1 MVTGQRDPAD
11 PRLAVEIAGVRF
23 KNPVLTASG
32 CCGYGLEFEPLFDLA
47 RLGGICTKGLSARPL
62 QGNDPRRIQ
71 ETSGGMIN
79 SIGLQNI
86 GARAFVEEKLPRLRA
101 HDVRVVCNVF
111 GYTVEQ
117 YIEAV
122 EILNDGDGIDAYE
135 LNISCPNV
143 KEGGLII
150 GNDPR
155 AAAEVTAAVKRVA
168 RRPVVVKLSPNISDV
183 AGMARAIEAAGAD
196 ALSLI
201 NTLVGM
207 SVDTNTRRPRVA
219 SATGGLSGPAIKPVA
234 VRMVWQAAAAV
245 RIPVIGIGGI
255 ASVDD
260 ALEFLIAGAT
270 AIQVGTA
277 SFYDPLA
284 TVKIADGLARYLDA
298 HNLGSIRDV
307 VGSIELEGAVV
318 KGH

>member
-1 MVTGQRDPAD
+1 MVSAQGRD
-11 PRLAVEIAGVRF
+11 PRLEVEIADIRF
-23 KNPVLTASG
+23 SNPVLTASG
-32 CCGYGLEFEPLFDLA
+32 CCGYGLEFEPLYDLS
-47 RLGGICTKGLSARPL
+47 RIGGICTKGLSAKPL
-62 QGNDPRRIQ
+62 QGNPPARIQ
-71 ETSGGMIN
+71 ETAAGMLN

-101 HDVRVVCNVF
+101 YDVRVVCNVF
-111 GYTVEQ
+111 GYTDEQ
-117 YIEAV
+117 YVEAI

-155 AAAEVTAAVKRVA
+155 AAARVTEAVKRVA
-168 RRPVVVKLSPNISDV
+168 RKPVIVKLSPNISDV
-183 AGMARAIEAAGAD
+183 AGMARAIEGAGAD

-207 SVDTNTRRPRVA
+207 SIDVRTLKPRIGNVV
-219 SATGGLSGPAIKPVA
+219 GGLSGPAIKPIA

-245 RIPVIGIGGI
+245 KIPIIGIGGI
-255 ASVDD
+255 ASTDD
-260 ALEFLIAGAT
+260 ALEFLIAGAR
-270 AIQVGTA
+270 AVQVGTA

-284 TVKIADGLARYLDA
+284 TVKVAEGLSTYLDRSGHA
-298 HNLGSIRDV
+298 SIGDL
-307 VGSIELEGAVV
+307 VGSIDLANIER

>member
-1 MVTGQRDPAD
+1 MVGAGDRDA
-11 PRLAVEIAGVRF
+11 RLEVDIAGIRF

-32 CCGYGLEFEPLFDLA
+32 CCGYGLEFEPLYDLS
-47 RLGGICTKGLSARPL
+47 RIGGICTKGLSAKPL
-62 QGNDPRRIQ
+62 QGNPPARIQ
-71 ETSGGMIN
+71 ETAAGMLN

-86 GARAFVEEKLPRLRA
+86 GARAFVDEKLPRLRA
-101 HDVRVVCNVF
+101 NDVRVVCNVF
-111 GYTVEQ
+111 GYTDEQ
-117 YIEAV
+117 YVEAI
-122 EILNDGDGIDAYE
+122 EILNEGDGIDAYE

-155 AAAEVTAAVKRVA
+155 AAARVTEAVKRVA
-168 RRPVVVKLSPNISDV
+168 RRPVIVKLSPNISDV

-207 SVDTNTRRPRVA
+207 SIDVRTLKPRIGNVV
-219 SATGGLSGPAIKPVA
+219 GGLSGPAIKPIA

-245 RIPVIGIGGI
+245 KIPIIGIGGI
-255 ASVDD
+255 ATTDD
-260 ALEFLIAGAT
+260 ALEFLIAGAR
-270 AIQVGTA
+270 AVQIGTA
-277 SFYDPLA
+277 NFYDPLA
-284 TVKIADGLARYLDA
+284 TVKIAEGLSAYLDRSGLA
-298 HNLGSIRDV
+298 SIDDL
-307 VGSIELEGAVV
+307 VGSINLADIER

>member
-1 MVTGQRDPAD
+1 MVSESPNPAD
-11 PRLAVEIAGVRF
+11 PRLAVEVAGVRF

-32 CCGYGLEFEPLFDLA
+32 CCGYGLEFEGLFDLT

-71 ETSGGMIN
+71 ETPAGMIN

-86 GARAFVEEKLPRLRA
+86 GARAFVEERLPRLRA
-101 HDVRVVCNVF
+101 YDVRVVCNVF

-117 YIEAV
+117 YIEAI
-122 EILNDGDGIDAYE
+122 EILNDGEGIDAYE

-150 GNDPR
+150 GNNPR
-155 AAAEVTAAVKRVA
+155 AAAEVTEAVKRVA

-183 AGMARAIEAAGAD
+183 PGMARAIESAGAD

-207 SVDTNTRRPRVA
+207 SVDVHTRRPRIA
-219 SATGGLSGPAIKPVA
+219 SITGGLSGPAIKPVA

-245 RIPVIGIGGI
+245 RIPIIGIGGV
-255 ASVDD
+255 ATTED

-270 AIQVGTA
+270 AVQVGTA

-284 TVKIADGLARYLDA
+284 TVKIVDGLARYVQA
-298 HNLGSIRDV
+298 HDLTSIRDV
-307 VGSIELEGAVV
+307 VGTIQVEGASV